1 MTKKSTKP
9 KTPAKSSEKT
19 TRNGGGQV
27 QSLVRGLSILE
38 CLAEAKGGMNLTE
51 IADHL
56 GLPPS
61 TAHRLLNS
69 LEQLNFVA
77 QDEARGNW
85 YIGVKA
91 FSVGNAFLR
100 NRDFVAIVRP
110 FMHDLVAQTGET
122 SNLAILDGGVPVF
135 IAQVECN
142 EMMRMVA
149 TLGSNAPVH
158 ASGVG
163 KALLSRQREAEVEA
177 IIAESGLPALSPNTI
192 TSPEAFRT
200 ELQHIREQGYSF
212 DNEEQS
218 VGLRCV
224 AANIYNEHG
233 EAVAAIS
240 ISGPAPR
247 ITDKRVP
254 ELGKLL
260 VGTARAA
267 TEALGGSS
275 PQSS

>member
-1 MTKKSTKP
+1 MKSKHEVKKVDN
-9 KTPAKSSEKT
+9 AAGKSV
-19 TRNGGGQV
+19 RNGAGQV
-27 QSLVRGLSILE
+27 QSLVRGLTILE
-38 CLAEAKGGMNLTE
+38 CLSESKGGMNLTE
-51 IADHL
+51 IAEHV
-56 GLPPS
+56 GLAPS
-61 TAHRLLNS
+61 TTHRLLNS
-69 LEQLNFVA
+69 LEQLDFVA
-77 QDEARGNW
+77 QDEARGSW

-122 SNLAILDGGVPVF
+122 SNLAILDHGAPVF
-135 IAQVECN
+135 IAQVECG

-149 TLGSNAPVH
+149 TLGGKAPVH

-163 KALLSRQREAEVEA
+163 KALLSRRRDSEVDA
-177 IIAESGLPALSPNTI
+177 IIAANGLPALSPNTI
-192 TSPEAFRT
+192 TGADALRA
-200 ELQHIREQGYSF
+200 ELLQIRQQGYAV

-218 VGLRCV
+218 IGLRCI

-247 ITDKRVP
+247 VTDERVP
-254 ELGKLL
+254 ELGALL
-260 VGTARAA
+260 AATARAA
-267 TEALGGSS
+267 TEALGGCV
-275 PQSS
+275 PENR